1 MSNQRNYPRC
11 LLSTASGFLFT
22 MLVICA
28 WKTWQQYGQQGWTDL
43 GYQWLG
49 WDLWSRAWEI
59 KEALA
64 GAALTLVLALTG
76 EVFAKNSFPLLRLI
90 RWGNHLASRVWVV
103 GLLAF
108 LSLGVPPMIA
118 SATQP
123 DAPDRAPNILYVM
136 VDTWRA
142 DHVGWLGYE
151 RDVTPGLDE
160 LVKSGVVFE
169 RAVSPAGWTK
179 PSVGTQ
185 LTGLIPSFHQAVSQ
199 PIPSVPVHGTKLPY
213 SMLTWMEVLRA
224 NGWDTGMWSNN
235 PNILPI
241 QGFDQGA
248 GYFVDYVNHPDRVG
262 WTEDPDGID
271 PGRAERMLPEVRD
284 WIDGSWDRDRPFAAY
299 VHVMDPHY
307 PYVAPAPFKGTFD
320 QTGLNDLN
328 LDGIYCGDFIEG
340 KRDRSEVTPE
350 KLARINGIYDEEILY
365 VDHYLTPF
373 LKGVL
378 EEFPNTYI
386 VLVSD
391 HGEEFMEHGYFGHGH
406 SIYAELVN
414 VPLVIWGPDLEGQ
427 RVPWQVRLM
436 DLFPTLLDFAGV
448 QVPEQTPLR
457 TQGETLLDMEEGHRL
472 APMDSGGDERPPWHW
487 RGMSDG
493 EWKMIYR
500 LEVDPADH
508 ETHLKNGIPSLNPES
523 EAEGDYLEIYRISDD
538 PTEQNNLV
546 DGEIKRARSLL
557 GLMKRKE
564 WFKDAQMVNKFG
576 TSSDLGASLQALV
589 DAGYLDP
596 SVLED
601 KED

>member
-1 MSNQRNYPRC
+1 MSDQRNYPRC

-28 WKTWQQYGQQGWTDL
+28 WKTWQQYQQQEWTAL

-64 GAALTLVLALTG
+64 GAALTLVLAVVG
-76 EVFAKNSFPLLRLI
+76 EYFAASRFPLFRLI
-90 RWGNHLASRVWVV
+90 RWGNYAASRIWVI
-103 GLLAF
+103 GLLAL
-108 LSLGVPPMIA
+108 LSLGVPKIIA
-118 SATQP
+118 STTQP
-123 DAPDRAPNILYVM
+123 DAPQNAPNILYVM

-169 RAVSPAGWTK
+169 KVVSPAGWTK

-185 LTGLIPSFHQAVSQ
+185 FTGLIPSFHQAVSQ
-199 PIPSVPVHGTKLPY
+199 PIPYVEVHGTKLPLN
-213 SMLTWMEVLRA
+213 MLTWMEVLRA

-262 WTEDPDGID
+262 WSEDPDGID
-271 PGRAERMLPEVRD
+271 PGRSERMLPEVRD
-284 WIDGSWDRDRPFAAY
+284 WIDGIWDRDRPFAAY
-299 VHVMDPHY
+299 LHVMDPHY

-320 QTGLNDLN
+320 KTGLDKVNLN
-328 LDGIYCGDFIEG
+328 GIVCGDYLEG
-340 KRDRSEVTPE
+340 EKNRADVTPE
-350 KLARINGIYDEEILY
+350 MLERINAIYDEEILY

-373 LKGVL
+373 LKGIM

-391 HGEEFMEHGYFGHGH
+391 HGEEFMEHGWFGHGQ

-427 RVPWQVRLM
+427 RVQWQVRLM
-436 DLFPTLLDFAGV
+436 DLFPTILDFAGV
-448 QVPEQTPLR
+448 QVPEDQWLKN
-457 TQGETLLDMEEGHRL
+457 QGETLASLPENHRL
-472 APMDSGGDERPPWHW
+472 APLDSGGDERPPWHW

-493 EWKMIYR
+493 EWKAIYR
-500 LEVDPADH
+500 LEVDPSDH
-508 ETHLKNGIPSLNPES
+508 QTQPNGIPVLNAES
-523 EAEGDYLEIYRISDD
+523 EQEGDYYEIYRVAED
-538 PTEQNNLV
+538 PAEENNLV
-546 DGEIKRARSLL
+546 DSEIQRARSLL
-557 GLMKRKE
+557 ELMKKKK
-564 WFKDAQMVNKFG
+564 WYLDAKAVNSFG
-576 TSSDLGASLQALV
+576 TSSDMGASKDLLK
-589 DAGYLDP
+589 DLGYL
-596 SVLED
+596 
-601 KED
+601 

>member
-64 GAALTLVLALTG
+64 GAVLTLVLALTG
-76 EVFAKNSFPLLRLI
+76 EFFAKSSSPMFRLI
-90 RWGNHLASRVWVV
+90 RWGNHLASRIWVV
-103 GLLAF
+103 GLLA
-108 LSLGVPPMIA
+108 LIGLGVPKMIA
-118 SATQP
+118 SFTQP
-123 DAPDRAPNILYVM
+123 DAPNNAPNILYVM

-169 RAVSPAGWTK
+169 NVVSPAGWTK

-248 GYFVDYVNHPDRVG
+248 GYFVDYVNHPDREG

-271 PGRAERMLPEVRD
+271 PGRSERMLPEVREWMD
-284 WIDGSWDRDRPFAAY
+284 NSWDRDRPFAAY

-320 QTGLNDLN
+320 QTGLDDLN

-340 KRDRSEVTPE
+340 RRKRSEITQE
-350 KLARINGIYDEEILY
+350 MLERINGIYDEEILY

-373 LKGVL
+373 LKGVM

-391 HGEEFMEHGYFGHGH
+391 HGEEFMEHGFFGHGQ
-406 SIYAELVN
+406 SIYSELVN
-414 VPLVIWGPDLEGQ
+414 VPLVIWGPDLDGQ
-427 RVPWQVRLM
+427 RVKWQVRLM
-436 DLFPTLLDFAGV
+436 DLFPTILDFAGLEA
-448 QVPEQTPLR
+448 PSKTPLK
-457 TQGETLLDMEEGHRL
+457 TQGETLVDMGDGHRM

-500 LEVDPADH
+500 LEVNPADH
-508 ETHLKNGIPSLNPES
+508 QTQPNGIPVLNPES
-523 EAEGDYLEIYRISDD
+523 EANGDYFEIYRISED
-538 PTEQNNLV
+538 PNEQNNLV
-546 DGEIKRARSLL
+546 DTEIQRARSLF
-557 GLMKRKE
+557 GVMERNG
-564 WFKDAQMVNKFG
+564 WYADASAVNKFG

-596 SVLED
+596 SVLEGKD
-601 KED
+601 D